1 MEAGGPD
8 WLARLFDFLGSPL
21 RPVDSSSA
29 LSALTF
35 VCAIGCGVVGGV
47 FFGFSTFVMPALA
60 RIPAA
65 QGIAAMQS
73 INITA
78 IAPIF
83 MLALFGTGAGCL
95 YLAVV
100 SGLDLSEPNAMAR
113 FNGSVLYF
121 AGNILVTMLFNVP
134 RNNALAALDPT
145 SADSALGWQD
155 YLVTW
160 TRWNHV
166 RTLTAIAAA
175 ALLGWAS

>member
-1 MEAGGPD
+1 M
-8 WLARLFDFLGSPL
+8 
-21 RPVDSSSA
+21 
-29 LSALTF
+29 LSALTLA
-35 VCAIGCGVVGGV
+35 CAIGCGVVGGV

-60 RIPAA
+60 RMPAA

-78 IAPIF
+78 ITPAF
-83 MLALFGTGAGCL
+83 MLALFGTGAGCA

-100 SGLDLSEPNAMAR
+100 SVLDLSEPNAMAR
-113 FNGSVLYF
+113 FSGSLLYF
-121 AGNILVTMLFNVP
+121 AGNIVVTMLFNVP
-134 RNNALAALDPT
+134 RNNALAAVDPT
-145 SADSALGWQD
+145 SADGARVWQD

-166 RTLTAIAAA
+166 RMLTAIAAA